1 LQEGIH
7 EWSNPQELR
16 LQGTCQ
22 ATAEEGD
29 GHTLLTYDALH
40 GYLNQR
46 DKEAE
51 SRPVQ
56 CITFQESAIA
66 VEMLLEL

>member
-56 CITFQESAIA
+56 CIAFQESAIS